1 MLLTSVP
8 GSSRWFLGG
17 VVAYSNGL
25 KESLLGVP
33 LGLIQDNGAVS
44 RGVADEMA
52 RGAVRLTGSDI
63 SLAVTGIAGPE
74 GGTADKPVGT
84 VWMALRTASGTA
96 TWKEVFTGDR
106 DGVRRQ
112 ASRYILER
120 LRQYLEGE
128 RS

>member
-1 MLLTSVP
+1 MLLSSVP

-33 LGLIQDNGAVS
+33 HGLIRDDGAVS
-44 RGVADEMA
+44 RAVADEMA

-96 TWKEVFTGDR
+96 TWEEVFSGDR

-120 LRQYLEGE
+120 LSQYLEGE